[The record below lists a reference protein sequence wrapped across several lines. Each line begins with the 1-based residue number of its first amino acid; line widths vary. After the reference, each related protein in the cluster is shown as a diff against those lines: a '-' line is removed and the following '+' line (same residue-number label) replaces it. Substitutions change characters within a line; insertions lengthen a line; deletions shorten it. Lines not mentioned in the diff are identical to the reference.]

1 MLIASALLVAAI
13 AASASPVRKGYSALA
28 NRLDAS
34 TFVCIGRVTEI
45 IEVRSAAPVEGEFN
59 PGRSVLPFARVAV
72 ERVLRGDART
82 SVVYHEAWGTWMC
95 DTTQAEVGQRALFLL
110 GPGSIA
116 RASEALRATVD
127 DALGGVPVLRN
138 VGSGDGILTI
148 TSTDGVEYV
157 RASGAPNTLLSAQ
170 LRSKCEFERV
180 LRYCEELLCF
190 SLDSVSVHARSGGTW
205 LAWEKSSF
213 DLRILPDGR
222 ARLATQLGPDE
233 RVSEFRLDPH
243 IWADLRRDLE
253 SATAGQVRSVSTPGL
268 HASVRRLALRFE
280 TGGLTLTEPAQGLPA
295 GTEEDRFALQD
306 ALRAWSRVRAI
317 IDCPDCAD
325 HSERD
330 RALLQ
335 GR

>member
-1 MLIASALLVAAI
+1 MLVASALLVAAI
-13 AASASPVRKGYSALA
+13 AAAASPVEKGYSSLA
-28 NRLDAS
+28 DTLDAS

-45 IEVRSAAPVEGEFN
+45 IEVRSTGSIKGDLN

-95 DTTQAEVGQRALFLL
+95 DTTEAEVGQRALFVLE
-110 GPGSIA
+110 PGSIA
-116 RASEALRATVD
+116 GASEVLRATVH

-157 RASGAPNTLLSAQ
+157 SAFGAPKALWSAQ
-170 LRSKCEFERV
+170 LRKYEFERV

-190 SLDSVSVHARSGGTW
+190 SLESVSVHA

-233 RVSEFRLDPH
+233 RVSAFRLDPH
-243 IWADLRRDLE
+243 IWTDLRRDLE
-253 SATAGQVRSVSTPGL
+253 SATAGRMRSVGTPGL

-280 TGGLTLTEPAQGLPA
+280 TGGLTLTEPAEGLRA
-295 GTEEDRFALQD
+295 GSQEDRLALQD
-306 ALRAWSRVRAI
+306 ALRAWSRVRAV